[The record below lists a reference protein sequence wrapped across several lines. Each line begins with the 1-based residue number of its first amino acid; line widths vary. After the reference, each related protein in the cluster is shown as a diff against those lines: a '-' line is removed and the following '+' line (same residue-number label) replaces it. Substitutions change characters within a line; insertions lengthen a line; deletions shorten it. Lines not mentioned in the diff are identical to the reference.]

1 MKTPRLLA
9 GAGVATALAL
19 APVAVVAMSQTATA
33 ANSPTFRDCA
43 FGGGI
48 DPDFVEISG
57 VSPGAQGL
65 AVAPGTSSVTELG
78 SESSDSLDNL
88 GKDTLSVTVTSPGA
102 APQTVSGMGTGHV
115 SLTVPL
121 ASTAAGAVNTIG
133 WTATF
138 DFGAHHC
145 PSNGTPQ
152 NKTPMPFVVTVGQ
165 SGGPTVT
172 PLTLT
177 GARESNRTWRER
189 GSRPPKHGHKAPL
202 GTVFSYT
209 LSHAA
214 TVKLSFVKPTAASP
228 SGTLTAR
235 SHPGLNHFSFVGQ
248 LSPSKRLAPGRYNVT
263 LQALDS
269 SGTRS
274 APVALA
280 FTIVN

>member
-9 GAGVATALAL
+9 GAGAVTALAL
-19 APVAVVAMSQTATA
+19 APIAVAAMSQTAGA

-43 FGGGI
+43 FAGGF

-65 AVAPGTSSVTELG
+65 SVAPGTSSVTVLG
-78 SESSDSLDNL
+78 SESSDALDNL
-88 GKDTLSVTVTSPGA
+88 GKDTLSVTVTAPGA

-152 NKTPMPFVVTVGQ
+152 NKAAMPFVVTVGQ
-165 SGGPTVT
+165 SATPTVT
-172 PLTLT
+172 PLTLS
-177 GARESNRTWRER
+177 GARESHRTWKEL
-189 GSRPPKHGHKAPL
+189 GSRRKAPV

-214 TVKLSFVKPTAASP
+214 TVKLSFVKDSAAKP
-228 SGTLTAR
+228 SGALTA
-235 SHPGLNHFSFVGQ
+235 SGQAGVNHFSFAGQ
-248 LSPSKRLAPGRYNVT
+248 LSPTKRLAPGRYNVT
-263 LQALDS
+263 LQAVDS

-274 APVALA
+274 SPVVLP
-280 FTIVN
+280 FTIVR

>member
-1 MKTPRLLA
+1 MKTSRLLA
-9 GAGVATALAL
+9 GAGAATALAL
-19 APVAVVAMSQTATA
+19 APVAIVAMSQTAAA

-43 FGGGI
+43 FGGGL
-48 DPDFVEISG
+48 DPDFVELSG

-65 AVAPGTSSVTELG
+65 SVAAGTSSVGILA
-78 SESSDSLDNL
+78 SESSDPGDNL
-88 GKDTLSVTVTSPGA
+88 GHDALMVTVTAPGA

-138 DFGAHHC
+138 DNGFHHC
-145 PSNGTPQ
+145 PSNATPQ
-152 NKTPMPFVVTVGQ
+152 NSKAMPFVVTVAQ

-177 GARESNRTWRER
+177 GARESHRSWREL
-189 GSRPPKHGHKAPL
+189 GSPPPRHGHKAPI

-214 TVKLSFVKPTAASP
+214 TVKLSFVRGSIVSSTR
-228 SGTLTAR
+228 TLTVTGHA
-235 SHPGLNHFSFVGQ
+235 GINHFSFAGQ

-263 LQALDS
+263 LQAVDS

-274 APVALA
+274 APVVLA
-280 FTIVN
+280 FTIVS